1 MATPTS
7 TTKILTVDDEEALVE
22 LIVDILESR
31 NYQVQ
36 SATKWMDAIDALSH
50 NKPDL
55 VLLDLKMP
63 TVHGTSILEFI
74 RSEGFEIPVIVVS
87 GFVTDAVTKELY
99 AQGVQGVVKKP
110 FKAQALLEEVER
122 VLAEFALQAAPEEDS
137 DPKSA
142 MDALYNRA
150 PESPSEPGQ
159 SESKPTVDALYEAL
173 ADQPEEKAEAAAN
186 AEGDILSVLQK
197 SSEEKKEKTVRSRK
211 DLLRNVFMFFPAHS
225 L

>member
-110 FKAQALLEEVER
+110 FKAQALLEELRQRLHNVG
-122 VLAEFALQAAPEEDS
+122 LP
-137 DPKSA
+137 
-142 MDALYNRA
+142 RA
-150 PESPSEPGQ
+150 RRAVSEP
-159 SESKPTVDALYEAL
+159 S
-173 ADQPEEKAEAAAN
+173 
-186 AEGDILSVLQK
+186 
-197 SSEEKKEKTVRSRK
+197 
-211 DLLRNVFMFFPAHS
+211 
-225 L
+225 